1 MAQLTININI
11 PDEKMEEVV
20 AALRYHHGKKPD
32 GEEYTP
38 LELRGRFQ
46 EDCVRLLK
54 RHYRKYKSATAPR
67 PDLDAT

>member
-11 PDEKMEEVV
+11 PDDKMEEVV
-20 AALRYHHGKKPD
+20 AALRHHHGKKAD
-32 GEEYTP
+32 GSDYTQ

-54 RHYRKYKSATAPR
+54 RLYRKYDRATEPR